1 MTQSAQAVLDQ
12 ALRLDAV
19 ERAELIDRLFH
30 SFDRT
35 VDPAVDAA
43 WAVEA
48 ESRLDAYEAGK
59 LTADSADAVF
69 ARLAR
74 R

>member
-1 MTQSAQAVLDQ
+1 MTQAAQAVFAQ

-19 ERAELIDRLFH
+19 ERAELIDRLFQ
-30 SFDRT
+30 SFDQSAN
-35 VDPAVDAA
+35 PSVDAA
-43 WAVEA
+43 WAAEA
-48 ESRLDAYEAGK
+48 ESRLDAYDGGK

-69 ARLAR
+69 KRLAR